1 LLLLLALTL
10 ESPNVSNDNNKIS
23 IKPLPNAY
31 STFNKV
37 IKEKGLMNKKKERK
51 LPSKPDQKQNVAYF
65 NPLKPNNLTLI
76 KFMVV
81 E

>member
-1 LLLLLALTL
+1 
-10 ESPNVSNDNNKIS
+10 
-23 IKPLPNAY
+23 
-31 STFNKV
+31 
-37 IKEKGLMNKKKERK
+37 MNKKKERK